1 MQMRYLFILLC
12 VLTQTLFSQDTL
24 LIWIDQE
31 GIYTG
36 KPSLFDEFNGSN
48 LDESTWFGY
57 YPWGGLSLDA
67 NTYTDPLLCKQASGV
82 LNLAVDTVNEW
93 RSFPDW
99 MIDQSKISNDPSLMQ
114 NGKVQINRLTS
125 AVWSKKQFRYGYFE
139 ARCFL
144 PKGKGY
150 WPAFWLYGGN
160 PNEEID
166 IMEAKG
172 ERSNSYHV
180 DVHCPNRCD
189 RIKQVGFIDKP
200 FGHWVKTKQKI
211 TGEWVTFSGLWAPE
225 GVWFYFNDRL
235 VAQHKVT
242 FNTSMNLIA
251 NFSLAMDKGPFS
263 PGPNGKTGFPAAYR
277 IDYIRAWE
285 IPELTNNPR
294 ACNWLKEAFFVKM
307 VPSGAHEVKFEFSSR
322 ISSECAVFIEKEAL
336 ESNEELDFIPVIK
349 LDLNAK
355 FQYIDYSYWS
365 PGRYYL
371 RIVNGTRTKQ
381 VPFLTLP

>member
-1 MQMRYLFILLC
+1 MRYLLIILC
-12 VLTQTLFSQDTL
+12 VLTQTVYSQDTL
-24 LIWIDQE
+24 LIWFDPE

-36 KPSLFDEFNGSN
+36 NPSLFDEFNGVK
-48 LDESTWFGY
+48 LDESTWYGY

-67 NTYTDPLLCKQASGV
+67 NTYTDPRMCEQSGGV
-82 LNLAVDTVNEW
+82 LKLSVDTVNEW

-99 MIDQSKISNDPSLMQ
+99 MIDQEKISKTPSLMQ
-114 NGKVQINRLTS
+114 NGKVQINRLT
-125 AVWSKKQFRYGYFE
+125 AATWSKKQFRFGYFE

-172 ERSNSYHV
+172 ERTTTYHV

-189 RIKQVGFIDKP
+189 RIKQFGIIDKP
-200 FGHWVKTKQKI
+200 FGHWVKTKQKL

-225 GVWFYFNDRL
+225 GVSFYFNDRL
-235 VAQHKVT
+235 VAQHQAT

-263 PGPNGKTGFPAAYR
+263 PGPNAKTGFPAEYL

-285 IPELTNNPR
+285 IPELTNNPL
-294 ACNWLKEAFFVKM
+294 AYISMNQATFVKV
-307 VPSGAHEVKFEFSSR
+307 VPSRAQEVKFEFSPN
-322 ISSECAVFIEKEAL
+322 ISSECRIFIEKEVL
-336 ESNEELDFIPVIK
+336 ESNKELDFIPVME
-349 LDLNAK
+349 LDLSATT
-355 FQYIDYSYWS
+355 QYIDYTYWS
-365 PGRYYL
+365 QGTYFL
-371 RIVNGTRTKQ
+371 RIVNGRKTKQ
-381 VPFLTLP
+381 VPFLTRP